1 MRACAHV
8 YVAHQTAA
16 LGCAAATGA
25 VLWSRVAGA
34 ASAKLDG
41 VGPDA
46 ALSWK
51 LTAVMELTM
60 TEVTFYIIYHI
71 ICLFFLAFLPL

>member
-1 MRACAHV
+1 MAARGYA
-8 YVAHQTAA
+8 VAMD
-16 LGCAAATGA
+16 A
-25 VLWSRVAGA
+25 VPWSRVAGA

-41 VGPDA
+41 VGLDA

-60 TEVTFYIIYHI
+60 TE
-71 ICLFFLAFLPL
+71 ICA